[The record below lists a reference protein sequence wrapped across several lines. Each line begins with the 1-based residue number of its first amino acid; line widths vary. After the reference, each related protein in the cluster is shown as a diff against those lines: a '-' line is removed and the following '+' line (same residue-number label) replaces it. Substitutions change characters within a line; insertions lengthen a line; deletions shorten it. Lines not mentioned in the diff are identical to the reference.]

1 MNWKSPGS
9 SIIFSTTSGWLEM
22 ATKAPSA
29 ASCFGL
35 MVVSPCGAAHIAM
48 LEVAVE
54 PAVFVA
60 EARDVADQG
69 RAAHAFGVG
78 LRTAQD
84 EALVE
89 FPKQIGAPVQQHVI
103 DGVGAGDQAFAARH
117 LHLQAEHGDDADLP
131 APDVVRGLEAA

>member
-1 MNWKSPGS
+1 
-9 SIIFSTTSGWLEM
+9 
-22 ATKAPSA
+22 
-29 ASCFGL
+29 
-35 MVVSPCGAAHIAM
+35 M

-60 EARDVADQG
+60 EAWDLADQC
-69 RAAHAFGVG
+69 RSAHALGIG

-89 FPKQIGAPVQQHVI
+89 FLKQIRAPIQQHVV

-117 LHLQAEHGDDADLP
+117 RHLQAEHGDDADFP
-131 APDVVRGLEAA
+131 ARIGVRGLEAA